1 MRVQQIEHE
10 CCDPLTYCTNALKPS
25 GNDRKA
31 DEAHIVL
38 AVFGVGLDAVLRD
51 TAAGNK
57 EQLAS
62 ALAWWAIG
70 DAGFRG

>member
-51 TAAGNK
+51 TAAGN
-57 EQLAS
+57 E
-62 ALAWWAIG
+62 
-70 DAGFRG
+70 